1 MKNYLRNYFIRLK
14 NHAGLRF
21 AIVIA
26 LFFFAYSYLTKPLAD
41 SIALGMF
48 CSSPIWLAV
57 LISEFFD

>member
-1 MKNYLRNYFIRLK
+1 MKNYFSRLK

-21 AIVIA
+21 AIGIA

-48 CSSPIWLAV
+48 CSTPIWLTV
-57 LISEFFD
+57 LISNFFND

>member
-1 MKNYLRNYFIRLK
+1 MKNYFSRLK

-21 AIVIA
+21 AIGIA
-26 LFFFAYSYLTKPLAD
+26 LFLFAYSYPTKPLAD